1 MYDVVMTS
9 SIDGGDGDFNG
20 NGDNDTGEDDDE
32 ALWMPVESS
41 VTTQR
46 KNRQTIEQPPDI

>member
-1 MYDVVMTS
+1 MCDVIMTS
-9 SIDGGDGDFNG
+9 SIDGDDGDFDG